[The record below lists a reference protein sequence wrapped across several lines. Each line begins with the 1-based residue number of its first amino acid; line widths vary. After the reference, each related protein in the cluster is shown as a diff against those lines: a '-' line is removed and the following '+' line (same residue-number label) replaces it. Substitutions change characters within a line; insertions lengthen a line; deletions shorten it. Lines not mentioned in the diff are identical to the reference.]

1 MSKELAGLV
10 QTQPFTLV
18 EAIGI
23 YLTEAKTKGKNPQT
37 HLELQRFAQ
46 WCGASRPI
54 AQIAPSVIGEYSERM
69 MAGGAAPQ
77 AAERLQVV
85 RDFLFHLQKK
95 GRVEQNLA
103 QHVRIRKVKSRAS
116 SPTAEA
122 SIQTFDEIT
131 FEGHTQLTKELE
143 RLKNESALLAEEI
156 HRAAQDKDVRE
167 NAPLEAAREQKG
179 HVESRIRDLEGKLKN
194 TRVIDASTRK
204 QDSVIRVGSRIMLK
218 DVDSGEEKHYTLVSA
233 AEANPLQGKI
243 SDVSPVGRAVVR
255 RAAGQQV
262 EVETPRGTQ
271 HYLIVKVTS

>member
-1 MSKELAGLV
+1 MV

-18 EAIGI
+18 EAIGT
-23 YLTEAKTKGKNPQT
+23 YLTEAKSKGKDPHT

-46 WCGASRPI
+46 WCGASRPL
-54 AQIAPSVIGEYSERM
+54 AQIAPSVVGEYSERM

-85 RDFLFHLQKK
+85 RDFLVHLQKK

-103 QHVRIRKVKSRAS
+103 QHVRIRKVKSRAGS
-116 SPTAEA
+116 ASGEA
-122 SIQTFDEIT
+122 SVQLLDEIT
-131 FEGHTQLTKELE
+131 FEGHTQLAKELE
-143 RLKNESALLAEEI
+143 RLKNESAALAEDI

-179 HVESRIRDLEGKLKN
+179 HVESRIRDIEGKLKN
-194 TRVIDASTRK
+194 TRVIDASTR
-204 QDSVIRVGSRIMLK
+204 QHDSVVRVGSRIMLK

-255 RAAGQQV
+255 RTAGQKV

-271 HYLIVKVTS
+271 HYFIVKVTS